1 MRYTLRILLSISIV
15 LSVFIT
21 TQIHAAG
28 FAIIEHSV
36 KGLGNAFA
44 GGSASA
50 EDATTIYFN
59 PAGMSRLEGK
69 QLIVGAHI
77 ILPSADFKDRG
88 STTAGG
94 AALTGGDGGDGGVA
108 ALVPNLYWTFP
119 INEKMRF
126 GLGVNVPFG
135 LSTEYDS
142 DWQGRYHAI
151 DSLVQTININ
161 PSLSFKLNDKASI
174 GFGIN
179 VQYMSVELSNAID
192 LGLITGGVPGSQ
204 SADAIGEVDGTSWGL
219 GFNIGFLYQFSEK
232 TRFGVAYRSNI
243 DHTLDGGDAKFY
255 GVNAAGSGTLTVVQA
270 GGAGA
275 FVNTGVEADVT
286 LPESLSLSIFHQMSP
301 KWAIMGDITWTRWS
315 RFEELVIEYDVGTQG
330 DTVTPENWDDSLR
343 IAVGANYKLND
354 KWLLR
359 FGAAL
364 DQTPVPNATFRTPRI
379 PGDNRKW
386 LTFGASYKGSK
397 KVSFDFGFA
406 HLFVNDTK
414 INNTTSLGHT
424 LTGEYSA
431 DVNILSFQANWDY

>member
-1 MRYTLRILLSISIV
+1 MHTPSRILLTV
-15 LSVFIT
+15 SVFLSLFISA
-21 TQIHAAG
+21 QSYGAG

-59 PAGMSRLEGK
+59 PAGMSRLQGK
-69 QLIVGAHI
+69 QLIVGTHI
-77 ILPSADFKDRG
+77 IMPSANFKDQG
-88 STTAGG
+88 SVDVTTAP
-94 AALTGGDGGDGGVA
+94 LTGGDGGDGGVTA
-108 ALVPNLYWTFP
+108 VVPNLYWTFP

-126 GLGVNVPFG
+126 GLGINAPFG

-142 DWQGRYHAI
+142 NWQGRYHAI
-151 DSLVQTININ
+151 DSLVETVNIN

-192 LGLITGGVPGSQ
+192 LGLITSGGGGVPQ
-204 SADAIGEVDGTSWGL
+204 AEDAIGEVDGASWAL
-219 GFNIGFLYQFSEK
+219 GFNVGFLYQFSEK
-232 TRFGVAYRSNI
+232 TRFGVAYRSKI
-243 DHTLDGGDAKFY
+243 EHTLDGGDAKFY
-255 GVNAAGSGTLTVVQA
+255 GVNPTGSGKLAFLQSSNT
-270 GGAGA
+270 
-275 FVNTGVEADVT
+275 FVNTGVEADIT
-286 LPESLSLSIFHQMSP
+286 LPESLSLSIFRQMNP

-315 RFEELVIEYDVGTQG
+315 RFKELVIEYDVGAQG
-330 DTVTPENWDDSLR
+330 NTVTPENWDDSLR
-343 IAVGANYKLND
+343 ISFGANYKLND

-364 DQTPVPNATFRTPRI
+364 DETPIPSAADRTPRV
-379 PGDNRKW
+379 PGNDRKW
-386 LTFGASYKGSK
+386 LTFGASYKGPG
-397 KVSFDFGFA
+397 KVSFDMGFA
-406 HLFVNDTK
+406 HLFVSDTK

-424 LTGEYSA
+424 LTGKYSA